1 MTDKLLSLLGM
12 TLAYLFKDSAKDKA
26 ALVMAVASLVREI
39 KDLVKELRKQY

>member
-1 MTDKLLSLLGM
+1 MVNKLISLLGM
-12 TLAYLFKDSAKDKA
+12 TLKFVFKDSAKDKA